1 MTPALMTPALM
12 TPALPTRAA
21 QRIRRLSDRTPLRVK
36 LVVVLLALVTVA
48 LVATGVAATAA
59 LRDYLVERVD
69 SQLQSFSGEGGGSL
83 EREFTPPRGRGARPG
98 LPSAFYVLALDS
110 SGAVV
115 GELRAPLRA
124 GTAAP
129 DVPPLT
135 IEQVRD
141 RAGTPFTVSDRSG
154 DGSRWRV
161 LVRPLLDGS
170 GSIVTALSLDEVDST
185 VGQLL
190 GILLIVSLAVLVVL
204 AGLAY
209 AVVRSSLRPLEE
221 VEDTAEAIAAGDL
234 SRRVP
239 DRDERTE
246 VGRLSRALNGMLA
259 QIESAFRSREASE
272 AAARRSEER
281 MRRFVTDA
289 SHELRT
295 PLTSIRG
302 FAELYRQGAA
312 SAPADVPRLMR
323 RIEDAAARMGLLVE
337 DLLLLA
343 RLDQQRPLERRP
355 VDLVAVATDAVHEAR
370 ATDPRRRID
379 VLVLDEAAGEAPVVL
394 GDDARLRQVA
404 GNLVGNALTHT
415 PAGTPVTVRVGTLD
429 EGAHRWAVL
438 EVADTGPGLA
448 HEQAE
453 RVFERFYRADS
464 SRARATGG
472 TGLGLSI
479 VSALVAAHGGTV
491 GLTTAPG
498 EGATFR
504 VRLPLHDSQQTH
516 RSGTAPPQ
524 QKVR

>member
-1 MTPALMTPALM
+1 MR
-12 TPALPTRAA
+12 PALPTLAVQRA
-21 QRIRRLSDRTPLRVK
+21 RRLSDRTPLRVK
-36 LVVVLLALVTVA
+36 LVVALLALVTVA
-48 LVATGVAATAA
+48 LVATGSAATAA
-59 LRDYLVERVD
+59 LRRELVKRVD
-69 SQLQSFSGEGGGSL
+69 SQLQSFSGWED
-83 EREFTPPRGRGARPG
+83 RPG
-98 LPSAFYVLALDS
+98 MQRWGDRGGRPELPSAFYLMAVDS
-110 SGAVV
+110 TGAVV
-115 GELRAPLRA
+115 DELRAPLRA
-124 GTAAP
+124 GAGAP
-129 DVPPLT
+129 EVSGLT
-135 IEQVRD
+135 IEAAAQ
-141 RAGTPFTVSDRSG
+141 RAGTPFTVADRS
-154 DGSRWRV
+154 DNGSNWRV
-161 LVRPLLDGS
+161 LVRPLADGS
-170 GSIVTALSLDEVDST
+170 GSLVIALSLDEVDNT

-190 GILLIVSLAVLVVL
+190 GILLIVGLVVLVVL

-209 AVVRSSLRPLEE
+209 AVVRSSLRPLEQVE
-221 VEDTAEAIAAGDL
+221 VTAEAIAAGDL

-343 RLDQQRPLERRP
+343 RLDQQRALERRP
-355 VDLVAVATDAVHEAR
+355 VDLVAIATDAVHDAR
-370 ATDPRRRID
+370 AVHPQRRID
-379 VLVLDEAAGEAPVVL
+379 VQLLDNGADKAPVVL

-404 GNLVGNALTHT
+404 ANLLGNALTHT
-415 PAGTPVTVRVGTLD
+415 PAGTAVTVRVGAVSD
-429 EGAHRWAVL
+429 NGQKWAVL

-448 HEQAE
+448 PEQAE
-453 RVFERFYRADS
+453 RVFERFYRADA

-491 GLTTAPG
+491 GLETAPG
-498 EGATFR
+498 KGATFR
-504 VRLPLHDSQQTH
+504 VRLPLADSQETH
-516 RSGTAPPQ
+516 RSTTGPAQ
-524 QKVR
+524 REVG